1 MSKVSQIRDKENLT
15 IYEYLTCLINYLA
28 VLQDGRTKPDNKNN
42 GGFIRE
48 SLYNIDEIE
57 EVKLKIN
64 DVLRVCQKPKQT
76 SFTFKDNINS

>member
-15 IYEYLTCLINYLA
+15 VYEYLNCLISYLA
-28 VLQDGRTKPDNKNN
+28 VLQDGRTKPDKNT
-42 GGFIRE
+42 GGYIRE

-64 DVLRVCQKPKQT
+64 DVLRICQKPKQT